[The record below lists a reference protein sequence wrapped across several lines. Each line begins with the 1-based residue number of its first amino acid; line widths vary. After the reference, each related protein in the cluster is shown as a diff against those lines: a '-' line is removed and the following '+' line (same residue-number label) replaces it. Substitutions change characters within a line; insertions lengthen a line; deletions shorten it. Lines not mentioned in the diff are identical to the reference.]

1 MVLKACGLQF
11 DKTGNYAKYT
21 EIKPVYEF
29 DQRVI
34 NRMVERY
41 DACKLVVRI
50 KLNQSGNVFQHIQ
63 RTLREHLH
71 ANGILVKDADR
82 ESMADTTRIYDCWF
96 TFLGWGRK
104 NTAGRFP
111 VVEISDIHPSD
122 VVEKTLASR
131 TNKFEYEEQSTQIK
145 YKVMLIGMLSLHL
158 LLVLYV
164 NLPTFKGSVRGDIH
178 AAIGDI
184 MEEIKKEKKPEG
196 ISDEIMSAIYG
207 DHLSSLGLE
216 SLGSHPCFPNRV
228 TRGIF
233 SKLALTK
240 SIPTTR
246 KKKSDSNR
254 EQADAEERRKKEAID
269 FFGLRCLQSCPGW
282 PANGPGVQPA
292 TQPEHSSR
300 IPDSPPMPTSPMDFT
315 SNALPAGSSDNL
327 PPPSWSFLAPPPQ
340 IYNSVRPQ
348 SNTSSSTSHAP
359 PIPPAST
366 HSNMGIDLTI
376 PSFARAGTARSSH
389 RPSRRHAGASGP
401 SSRIVPS
408 IRRRETTSPT
418 REDESNRRR
427 LDSDI
432 NDTLSDPIASVG
444 GFGQLPTIMEPLTLI
459 GDPWPRPAS
468 CLQICSW
475 LPSSTTRLVGSLKNS
490 IALSE
495 LLVIHPNSCS
505 RHRAI
510 PGRSFE
516 GISFCRP
523 RKKLVLMMLNGS
535 PIDLM
540 SARSRGM
547 STSSMKP

>member
-1 MVLKACGLQF
+1 M
-11 DKTGNYAKYT
+11 
-21 EIKPVYEF
+21 
-29 DQRVI
+29 
-34 NRMVERY
+34 
-41 DACKLVVRI
+41 
-50 KLNQSGNVFQHIQ
+50 
-63 RTLREHLH
+63 
-71 ANGILVKDADR
+71 
-82 ESMADTTRIYDCWF
+82 
-96 TFLGWGRK
+96 
-104 NTAGRFP
+104 
-111 VVEISDIHPSD
+111 VEISDIHPSD

-246 KKKSDSNR
+246 KKKSDSNH

-282 PANGPGVQPA
+282 PANGSGVQPA
-292 TQPEHSSR
+292 TQPDHLSR
-300 IPDSPPMPTSPMDFT
+300 IPDSPPVPTSPMDFT

-366 HSNMGIDLTI
+366 HSNMGIDSTI
-376 PSFARAGTARSSH
+376 PSIARAGIARSSH

-418 REDESNRRR
+418 REDESNQRR

-444 GFGQLPTIMEPLTLI
+444 GFGQLPTIMEPLTPI
-459 GDPWPRPAS
+459 GDPPKASLRLLRAWVGVLKDIPAFS
-468 CLQICSW
+468 LSVTIKDFSGRTVDDLAGGIVKKLLSDVETYEPTHPYDI
-475 LPSSTTRLVGSLKNS
+475 LP
-490 IALSE
+490 
-495 LLVIHPNSCS
+495 
-505 RHRAI
+505 I
-510 PGRSFE
+510 PGVE
-516 GISFCRP
+516 LPNQDLLKCLIDP
-523 RKKLVLMMLNGS
+523 RYLFQLYVLFYFNPVLSRDANGS
-535 PIDLM
+535 SIQEIGRRRDLFDWKCNCGC
-540 SARSRGM
+540 SFPKDDGDRIGG
-547 STSSMKP
+547 